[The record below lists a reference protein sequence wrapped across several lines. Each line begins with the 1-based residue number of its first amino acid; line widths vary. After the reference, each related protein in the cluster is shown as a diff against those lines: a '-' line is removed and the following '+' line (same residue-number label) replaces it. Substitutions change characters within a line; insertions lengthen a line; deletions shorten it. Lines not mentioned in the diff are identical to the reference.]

1 METKIM
7 LCAGVFFGG
16 WLWFYLFMRQFLFNL
31 MTAYPMIRKMQEI
44 DPNLIAG
51 GAKRYTNTSI
61 IVCTVFSAIV
71 LFVIF
76 RFCPHYLIIS
86 FFVGAVL
93 CMLMLWGKLSP
104 QNKAMFEKTM
114 PLDDMFKG
122 IRNNLKDNGEAYIL
136 YPAERFPEFYQS
148 VEQEFLT
155 VSFQCQKFL
164 YMIYHLFLR
173 QLRVLKPRSL

>member
-44 DPNLIAG
+44 DPNLIAV

-104 QNKAMFEKTM
+104 QNKAMFENFCAGYCRFVG
-114 PLDDMFKG
+114 DDELRTLMFNKEIKKINRRLREMG
-122 IRNNLKDNGEAYIL
+122 YDR
-136 YPAERFPEFYQS
+136 
-148 VEQEFLT
+148 
-155 VSFQCQKFL
+155 SFVPDFKQDA
-164 YMIYHLFLR
+164 
-173 QLRVLKPRSL
+173 

>member
-31 MTAYPMIRKMQEI
+31 MTAYPMIRNMQEI
-44 DPNLIAG
+44 DPNLIAVD
-51 GAKRYTNTSI
+51 AKRYTNTSI

-104 QNKAMFEKTM
+104 QNKAMFENFCAGYCRFVG
-114 PLDDMFKG
+114 DDELRTLMFNKEIKKINRRLREMG
-122 IRNNLKDNGEAYIL
+122 YDRS
-136 YPAERFPEFYQS
+136 FVPEFKQDA
-148 VEQEFLT
+148 
-155 VSFQCQKFL
+155 
-164 YMIYHLFLR
+164 
-173 QLRVLKPRSL
+173 

>member
-1 METKIM
+1 
-7 LCAGVFFGG
+7 
-16 WLWFYLFMRQFLFNL
+16 

-44 DPNLIAG
+44 DPNLIAV

-104 QNKAMFEKTM
+104 QNKAMFENFCAGYCRFVG
-114 PLDDMFKG
+114 DDELRTLMFNKEIKKINRRLREMG
-122 IRNNLKDNGEAYIL
+122 YDRS
-136 YPAERFPEFYQS
+136 FVPEFKQDA
-148 VEQEFLT
+148 
-155 VSFQCQKFL
+155 
-164 YMIYHLFLR
+164 
-173 QLRVLKPRSL
+173 

>member
-31 MTAYPMIRKMQEI
+31 MTAYPMIRKIQEI
-44 DPNLIAG
+44 DPNLIAV

-104 QNKAMFEKTM
+104 QNKAMFENFCAGYCRFVG
-114 PLDDMFKG
+114 DDELRTLMFNKEIKKINRRLREMG
-122 IRNNLKDNGEAYIL
+122 YDRS
-136 YPAERFPEFYQS
+136 FVPEFKQDA
-148 VEQEFLT
+148 
-155 VSFQCQKFL
+155 
-164 YMIYHLFLR
+164 
-173 QLRVLKPRSL
+173 

>member
-44 DPNLIAG
+44 DPNLIAV

-104 QNKAMFEKTM
+104 QNKAMFENFCAGYCRFVG
-114 PLDDMFKG
+114 DDELRTLMFNKEIKKINRRLREMG
-122 IRNNLKDNGEAYIL
+122 YDRS
-136 YPAERFPEFYQS
+136 FVPEFKQ
-148 VEQEFLT
+148 VA
-155 VSFQCQKFL
+155 
-164 YMIYHLFLR
+164 
-173 QLRVLKPRSL
+173 

>member
-44 DPNLIAG
+44 DPNLIAVV
-51 GAKRYTNTSI
+51 AKRYTNTSI

-76 RFCPHYLIIS
+76 RFCPRYLIIS

-104 QNKAMFEKTM
+104 QNKAMFENFCAGYCRFVG
-114 PLDDMFKG
+114 DDELRTLMFNKEIKKINRRLREMG
-122 IRNNLKDNGEAYIL
+122 YDRS
-136 YPAERFPEFYQS
+136 FVPEFKQDA
-148 VEQEFLT
+148 
-155 VSFQCQKFL
+155 
-164 YMIYHLFLR
+164 
-173 QLRVLKPRSL
+173 